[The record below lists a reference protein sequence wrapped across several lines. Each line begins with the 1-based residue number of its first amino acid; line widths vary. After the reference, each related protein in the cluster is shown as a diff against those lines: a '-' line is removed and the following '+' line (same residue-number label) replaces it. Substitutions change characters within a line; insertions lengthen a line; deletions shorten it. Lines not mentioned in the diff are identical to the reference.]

1 MDTPTSTSYERSERE
16 FPLVDRLSNAVASR
30 IWESA
35 SLQFELY
42 LALSRISSTVA
53 TLQFVLP
60 IALKTGNCNHKLTDT
75 NNKKHDR
82 DSTKYMRSLKKNKA
96 EAMIATK
103 HFSKLEWSQM

>member
-16 FPLVDRLSNAVASR
+16 FPLVDRLSNAVATR
-30 IWESA
+30 IWEMA

-42 LALSRISSTVA
+42 LALARISSTVA

-75 NNKKHDR
+75 KNKKHER
-82 DSTKYMRSLKKNKA
+82 NSTKYMRSLKKNKA
-96 EAMIATK
+96 EDMIAMK